1 MRVATGRHGDTGG
14 QPLDPRPRRP
24 RAPRPTH
31 LPLEPRRP
39 PVSLRPGWDEID
51 CNRIQTFEIRK
62 ARQADKSPA
71 KLERR
76 GKGSSSNRAAAA
88 AAERRTGRPLAGE
101 LIQPR
106 ALWEQRSNAQTLRRG
121 GGGGGG
127 VSVGSEGDWESR
139 GLWR

>member
-1 MRVATGRHGDTGG
+1 MADWTV
-14 QPLDPRPRRP
+14 
-24 RAPRPTH
+24 
-31 LPLEPRRP
+31 
-39 PVSLRPGWDEID
+39 ID
-51 CNRIQTFEIRK
+51 ADADGK

-76 GKGSSSNRAAAA
+76 VKGSSSNRAAAA
-88 AAERRTGRPLAGE
+88 AAERRAGRPLAGE

-121 GGGGGG
+121 GS